1 MRNIFKQILFAIL
14 LLLIQLPSF
23 AEEVTELYLVRNS
36 HLKDVKD
43 ISDFYSRQKNL
54 IVKSQ
59 DSYSVS
65 YITDR
70 EYFVAYFEQA
80 GKDVYFYYYSPSEN
94 KYSYKDIVSRLKN
107 KNYSCKREKNKP
119 TKQIFYNKVM
129 SIAETSKLSEQKKQ
143 EEAIKTVLLFYSLI
157 QC

>member
-70 EYFVAYFEQA
+70 EYFVAYFELVPERCMVVVVVEFLA
-80 GKDVYFYYYSPSEN
+80 CIPVALPVDSFVTLLVVKFAAHVPNPPVLVGRLEMYS
-94 KYSYKDIVSRLKN
+94 SRALLIGRRLDWR
-107 KNYSCKREKNKP
+107 SGRRLL
-119 TKQIFYNKVM
+119 V
-129 SIAETSKLSEQKKQ
+129 IA
-143 EEAIKTVLLFYSLI
+143 
-157 QC
+157 